1 MNQMAHTGK
10 SLRKLRALE
19 AVTPE
24 TIAAL
29 DRLVRWHEYAR
40 DQLIIGHQDESS
52 DVFFIVS
59 GSVRVTVYSPAG
71 KEVTFR
77 DLGAGEIFGELAAI
91 DGKPRSAAVVALSN
105 CTIASL
111 TAQQFGRALHDHPD
125 FAKVTLKRLAET
137 VRSLSER
144 VFEVSALSVRNR
156 IHAELLRLARANM
169 LTENSATISPA
180 PTHSA
185 IASRISTHREAV
197 TRELSKL
204 SKSGLIERQGNKIVV
219 KDVRRLSNLVE
230 DFLGL

>member
-1 MNQMAHTGK
+1 MPQSDK
-10 SLRKLRALE
+10 SLSKLRALE
-19 AVTPE
+19 SVAPD
-24 TIAAL
+24 TITAL
-29 DRLVRWHEYAR
+29 ERLVRWHEYLR
-40 DQLIIGHQDESS
+40 DQQIIGHQDESS

-77 DLGAGEIFGELAAI
+77 DMAAGEMFGELAAI
-91 DGKPRSAAVVALSN
+91 DGKPRSAGVVALSN

-111 TAQQFGRALHDHPD
+111 TAQQFGRVLHEHPD
-125 FAKVTLKRLAET
+125 FAVVTLKRLAET

-156 IHAELLRLARANM
+156 IHAELLRLARSNM
-169 LTENSATISPA
+169 LNENRAAISPA

-219 KDVRRLSNLVE
+219 NDVHRLSRLVE
-230 DFLGL
+230 DVLGI